1 MTQQMAT
8 KQARLRRMRWLASSL
23 LGAMVV
29 LLLLSHSLQSAYPW
43 LQWVRAFA
51 EAGAVGALADWY
63 AVVALFRRPLGLPL
77 PHSAIVASNKDRIG
91 ESLGAFVEQNFLT
104 PENIVERLAEHN
116 TAKALA
122 EWLANGAN
130 SRQVAAVV
138 AGLTPG
144 ALNAIEDEDVRGFI
158 DRTLTPQLLKLN
170 FSGMAAKVLSAL
182 TEDNRHQALL
192 DRGLRLVDDWLAANQ
207 GLIKAK
213 VSEVSRYTPG
223 FIDSFIVGRFVDGIR
238 TLLHEIAINPHHEL
252 RLQFDNAVRD
262 LIAELET
269 SADYRKHGQA
279 LMREI
284 VEHLTQESYYRYL
297 WDKIRLRL
305 QADLDSSQSLVRGY
319 MADATVVVAKE
330 LLAEPAVQRKLN
342 AWWLSLAE
350 KLVQRY
356 RHQIS
361 ALITSVVKSWDAE
374 EVATKLELEIGPDL
388 QYIRINGTLV
398 GGMAGILLHTL
409 TYILPHAVSG

>member
-1 MTQQMAT
+1 MAPT
-8 KQARLRRMRWLASSL
+8 AGRSRWSS
-23 LGAMVV
+23 
-29 LLLLSHSLQSAYPW
+29 
-43 LQWVRAFA
+43 RA
-51 EAGAVGALADWY
+51 W
-63 AVVALFRRPLGLPL
+63 
-77 PHSAIVASNKDRIG
+77 
-91 ESLGAFVEQNFLT
+91 
-104 PENIVERLAEHN
+104 
-116 TAKALA
+116 
-122 EWLANGAN
+122 
-130 SRQVAAVV
+130 
-138 AGLTPG
+138 
-144 ALNAIEDEDVRGFI
+144 
-158 DRTLTPQLLKLN
+158 
-170 FSGMAAKVLSAL
+170 
-182 TEDNRHQALL
+182 
-192 DRGLRLVDDWLAANQ
+192 
-207 GLIKAK
+207 
-213 VSEVSRYTPG
+213 YTPG

-269 SADYRKHGQA
+269 SADYREHGQV